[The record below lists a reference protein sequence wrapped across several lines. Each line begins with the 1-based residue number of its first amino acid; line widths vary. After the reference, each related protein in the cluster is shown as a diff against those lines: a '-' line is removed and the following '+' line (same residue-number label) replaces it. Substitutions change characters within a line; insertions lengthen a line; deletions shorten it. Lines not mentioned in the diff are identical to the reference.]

1 MKSRLLG
8 REVLPFLAAF
18 IALVAAALL
27 LDAFLHLLGAVW
39 VGRYLGI
46 PGILLVIASFG
57 YSLRK
62 RQLIKIGKPLVL
74 LRVHERM
81 AWFGSL
87 LVLIHAGVH
96 FTAILAWLATIAM
109 LVNVGS
115 GLTGKFLLQR
125 GRKQLEESRQ
135 DFREQGLSAAEID
148 DLMYWD
154 ILTYTAITNWRVVHR
169 PIALVFAVLASAHI
183 LSIFL
188 FWAWR

>member
-18 IALVAAALL
+18 IALAAAALL

-62 RQLIKIGKPLVL
+62 RQLIKISKPLVL

-87 LVLIHAGVH
+87 LILIHAGVH
-96 FTAILAWLATIAM
+96 LTAVLAWLATIAM

-154 ILTYTAITNWRVVHR
+154 TLTYTAITN
-169 PIALVFAVLASAHI
+169 
-183 LSIFL
+183 
-188 FWAWR
+188 